1 MARHKDGCDGEQVV
15 CEFAS
20 IIAVCFATVNHECCA
35 NLFKDE
41 LQQLNS
47 VSAQAVFVHNHNLLD
62 HAAEH
67 AFQKGV
73 KRFTFEVEAT
83 ADIGEDVVV
92 WVGCLQ
98 I

>member
-1 MARHKDGCDGEQVV
+1 M
-15 CEFAS
+15 
-20 IIAVCFATVNHECCA
+20 
-35 NLFKDE
+35 
-41 LQQLNS
+41 
-47 VSAQAVFVHNHNLLD
+47 HNHNLLD

-67 AFQKGV
+67 AFQKGN